1 MQKKLKIATFI
12 AAVFATFVFTT
23 EYFYTTVKTIMS
35 YPGYSQARL
44 RSLEENLIISDDE
57 NALLQQ
63 QEDGSNFFHPT
74 DIEAFDYKAPIA
86 EIDKKSLKKTTPKK
100 PNYNSYEDRIR
111 TEKAENLDANG
122 LYVALMQAVADND
135 INRAKTMITRG
146 ARLNSPD
153 GNTSYAPIFWAIA
166 NGNVDMVKLL
176 LQKGAK
182 LNTPDDN
189 GKFPIHWAVENS
201 SSRANV
207 YQTKAIFDLL
217 LASNPREINRQDNVS
232 QRTPLMMSVILDNK
246 KAFAYLLDNGAN
258 ISIKDKEKKD
268 IRDISL
274 SRACHACIYLIEQ
287 KEKENESTPIPN
299 FASTFTAPDSVW
311 LPYTPVKKPAPKTTQ
326 LKRDPNSIVIQGN
339 GNAINLPVYKEMPQI
354 LPLKEES
361 DEPDLIIGS

>member
-1 MQKKLKIATFI
+1 MQKKLKITTFI
-12 AAVFATFVFTT
+12 AAIFAIFVFTT

-35 YPGYSQARL
+35 YPGYSHARL
-44 RSLEENLIISDDE
+44 KSLEENLITAEDE
-57 NALLQQ
+57 NLLLQQ
-63 QEDGSNFFHPT
+63 QEDDSDSYHAP
-74 DIEAFDYKAPIA
+74 DIEAFNYTAPIT
-86 EIDKKSLKKTTPKK
+86 EVDEKSLKKNPPKK
-100 PNYNSYEDRIR
+100 INYNSYEDRIR
-111 TEKAENLDANG
+111 IEKVENLDTNG
-122 LYVALMQAVADND
+122 LYVALMQAIADND
-135 INRAKTMITRG
+135 IDRAKTMISRG

-189 GKFPIHWAVENS
+189 GKFPIHWVVENS
-201 SSRANV
+201 SARLNV

-232 QRTPLMMSVILDNK
+232 KQTPLMMSVLLDNK

-258 ISIKDKEKKD
+258 VFIKDKEKRD

-274 SRACHACIYLIEQ
+274 SNACHTCIYLIEQ
-287 KEKENESTPIPN
+287 KEKENETTPISN
-299 FASTFTAPDSVW
+299 FASTFTAPDSAW
-311 LPYTPVKKPAPKTTQ
+311 LPYTPVKKPTPKKTQ
-326 LKRDPNSIVIQGN
+326 LKRDPNSILIQGN
-339 GNAINLPVYKEMPQI
+339 GSAINLPVYKEMPQI

-361 DEPDLIIGS
+361 DEPNMIIGS